1 MRKIRELDVKE
12 RNELRKKNRN
22 TDIIRKFEK
31 DSWYEPM
38 LGGHCETEKEV
49 CLYCCSNYEMVKYWK
64 DDKVKAYEIEIDG
77 KIIGVAEV
85 VGSIW
90 KPWLILSFEKFGN
103 EMEWGKERVES
114 LFNEKIDIDI
124 RKCKGKE
131 WKWIEGEEKQLWKKE
146 KEAYLFEK
154 HLEFNDEII
163 AYNWR
168 ILNNEMTVEQISKY
182 ACAITNLMETGIPEQ
197 KRRACKEIAYTILP
211 KYTENNLSKIE
222 EECVRR
228 LISDAYKMADIENN
242 LLVQEENFISKAINE
257 LRKRFEIDT
266 LEKAKEYYID
276 NECSKER
283 YKDCYVPADYEEIMN
298 SFEKWDVSCYE
309 KEWKKEA
316 FDKKIRSKTKKIEWN
331 IVTML
336 ELLKEVD
343 AEQVEKLK
351 NYIEDKKAD
360 IVERDIVLHCLK
372 QAKEHFKGKKD
383 IYQQLGQC
391 CEMLEDRF
399 EFRQLTEEEEEKFRK
414 GRNAREYYKKKIYVY
429 PHRYLVIDEGNTSSR
444 FYPSF
449 SGPFANEESKCWS
462 LGANEP
468 KFYTVWENY
477 RYVGRIEVA
486 SNKNI
491 WKIYGSDKEKA
502 YKIFERYVRQIGLIA
517 TEEKIGYLSEPM
529 SFT

>member
-1 MRKIRELDVKE
+1 
-12 RNELRKKNRN
+12 
-22 TDIIRKFEK
+22 
-31 DSWYEPM
+31 
-38 LGGHCETEKEV
+38 
-49 CLYCCSNYEMVKYWK
+49 
-64 DDKVKAYEIEIDG
+64 
-77 KIIGVAEV
+77 
-85 VGSIW
+85 
-90 KPWLILSFEKFGN
+90 
-103 EMEWGKERVES
+103 
-114 LFNEKIDIDI
+114 
-124 RKCKGKE
+124 
-131 WKWIEGEEKQLWKKE
+131 
-146 KEAYLFEK
+146 
-154 HLEFNDEII
+154 
-163 AYNWR
+163 
-168 ILNNEMTVEQISKY
+168 
-182 ACAITNLMETGIPEQ
+182 
-197 KRRACKEIAYTILP
+197 
-211 KYTENNLSKIE
+211 
-222 EECVRR
+222 
-228 LISDAYKMADIENN
+228 
-242 LLVQEENFISKAINE
+242 
-257 LRKRFEIDT
+257 
-266 LEKAKEYYID
+266 
-276 NECSKER
+276 
-283 YKDCYVPADYEEIMN
+283 
-298 SFEKWDVSCYE
+298 
-309 KEWKKEA
+309 
-316 FDKKIRSKTKKIEWN
+316 
-331 IVTML
+331 ML

-517 TEEKIGYLSEPM
+517 TEEKIGYLSEQERQEQEKTIYKQQQLGELRSIWYNPTAWLDSWQSATGDWKKEITKIILESYRSIDEEEM
-529 SFT
+529 RCYRGKIMALHLVYTVLPNMLENEALYCKEHLEYLEYFLRKSIKIQYGIDCELLEALNVKSLLELYKPFFKIDTKEKAREFYEFNHSRQDILRYDRIETIPKALWENFQNFNS